1 MFVRDYM
8 TRDPITAGPEVS
20 HPDALALMHKHHIRR
35 LPVLSKG
42 KLVGLVSEKDMLSN
56 QPSQATTLSVY
67 EIYSLLSRLHLQEI
81 MTKPVVTVEGD
92 CPMEEAAC
100 IMVARKIGSLPVM
113 DGDSLVGI
121 ITETDVFRALVE
133 TLGGNEVGVRA
144 VVRLPERVG
153 ELARVTSEIAEAGG
167 NIVAITSSHVQEGR
181 YRDST
186 VKVTGITADTL
197 QGLLQ
202 KHEVEVV
209 DMRSISAYEPRL
221 CG

>member
-8 TRDPITAGPEVS
+8 TRDPITASPEVS
-20 HPDALALMHKHHIRR
+20 HPDAVALMHKHHIRR
-35 LPVLSKG
+35 LPVVSKG
-42 KLVGLVSEKDMLSN
+42 QLVGIVSEKDLLSN
-56 QPSQATTLSVY
+56 QPSPATTLSVY
-67 EIYSLLSRLHLQEI
+67 EIYSLLSRLRLEQM

-100 IMVARKIGSLPVM
+100 IMVSRKIGCLLVM
-113 DGDSLVGI
+113 DGESLVGI

-133 TLGGNEVGVRA
+133 VLGGNELGLRA

-153 ELARVTSEIAEAGG
+153 ELARVTAEIAQAGG
-167 NIVAITSSHVQEGR
+167 NIVAVTSSHVLEGK

-186 VKVTGITADTL
+186 LKLTGISRDVL
-197 QGLLQ
+197 QELLQ

-209 DMRSISAYEPRL
+209 DLRSMSSYEPRL